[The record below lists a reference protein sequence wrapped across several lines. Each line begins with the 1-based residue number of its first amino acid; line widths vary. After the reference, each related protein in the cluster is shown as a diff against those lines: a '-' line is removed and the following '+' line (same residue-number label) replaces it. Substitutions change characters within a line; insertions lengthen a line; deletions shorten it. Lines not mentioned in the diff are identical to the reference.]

1 MKCFFDSNVIIDALT
16 NRIGVVEDERR
27 LLYAATVGEMEGFM
41 SAKQLTDIYYELR
54 KYMPDD
60 KKRRELISILLQG
73 FEIIP
78 ADKSLL
84 SAALPSNVS
93 DYEDAFIAISA
104 KKAGADF
111 IITNDTKGFLQ
122 SEVEA
127 KTPKEAI
134 ALLGIH

>member
-27 LLYAATVGEMEGFM
+27 LLYAATVGEIQGVM
-41 SAKQLTDIYYELR
+41 SAKQLTDIYYVLR

-84 SAALPSNVS
+84 SAALSSGVL
-93 DYEDAFIAISA
+93 DYEDAIIAISA
-104 KKAGADF
+104 KKAGAAF

-122 SEVEA
+122 SDVEV

-134 ALLGIH
+134 ALLRI